1 MVSSG
6 LKDKDLNKKVD
17 KTPRVS
23 PYRLTFH
30 AGNAYMLY
38 GVCLWQSMNLM
49 RRPQEA
55 VTTMRNLA
63 PLKSMRLR
71 MVALSALILP
81 YVLVSGFFT
90 AGTSAGAA
98 CNTFPKVGDKWFY
111 NRNNFLADIPMWKNF
126 TENKLIC

>member
-30 AGNAYMLY
+30 AGNAYLLY
-38 GVCLWQSMNLM
+38 GVCLWQSMNLL

-55 VTTMRNLA
+55 VTTMKSLG

-71 MVALSALILP
+71 LFGLAALVLP
-81 YVLVSGFFT
+81 LVLTTGFLT
-90 AGTSAGAA
+90 AGTSAGIA
-98 CNTFPKVGDKWFY
+98 CNTFPKVGEHWFIS
-111 NRNNFLADIPMWKNF
+111 RKHFMPDIPIWKNF
-126 TENKLIC
+126 VENKLVC